1 MQENCS
7 FIMNENVK
15 PDIKRDT
22 KSESIRM
29 GKQKESI
36 FISYLRIENRIR
48 KGNFI
53 DQATNPIHCNKKF
66 RFPEVPL
73 F

>member
-1 MQENCS
+1 MIQN
-7 FIMNENVK
+7 
-15 PDIKRDT
+15 
-22 KSESIRM
+22 
-29 GKQKESI
+29 QKALGWEL
-36 FISYLRIENRIR
+36 FISYLRIENGIR